1 MNIKDYFTEKK
12 GTGIIATSDKNGVVN
27 TAIYSRPHVESADDV
42 AFIMRSH
49 LTHKNLQ
56 ENEHANY
63 MFIEQGP
70 GYSGVRLFL
79 TKVQESNDREL
90 INSLTRRHM
99 DDEDDR
105 LKGEKFL
112 VRFRIDKVL
121 TLIGGNEIAIE

>member
-1 MNIKDYFTEKK
+1 
-12 GTGIIATSDKNGVVN
+12 
-27 TAIYSRPHVESADDV
+27 VESADDV

>member
-12 GTGIIATSDKNGVVN
+12 GTGIIATSDKNGIVN
-27 TAIYSRPHVESADDV
+27 TAVYSRPHVESSDDV
-42 AFIMRSH
+42 AFIMRSQ

-79 TKVQESNDREL
+79 TKVEESNDREL

-112 VRFRIDKVL
+112 VRFRVDKIL

>member
-12 GTGIIATSDKNGVVN
+12 GTGIIATSDKNGIVN
-27 TAIYSRPHVESADDV
+27 TAVYSRPHVESSDDV
-42 AFIMRSH
+42 AFIMRSQ